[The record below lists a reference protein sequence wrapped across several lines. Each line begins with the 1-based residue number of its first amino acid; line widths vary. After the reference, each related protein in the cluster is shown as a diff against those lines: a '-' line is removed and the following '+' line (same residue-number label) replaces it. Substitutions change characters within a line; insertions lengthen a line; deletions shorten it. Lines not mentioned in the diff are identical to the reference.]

1 MNEQPSSVVRVLLD
15 ERRRLQREIERI
27 DRILAQE
34 GVLDNQAT
42 KGAETKTVPDIALRH
57 PNLLTKMQALRKVLE
72 VATVPLAPREMVA
85 EIQRLGYSFTSA
97 HPENT
102 LNPYLYGAK
111 KLPFIK
117 RFGRGFI
124 LADRETEFQKLAQ
137 PQPPE
142 SQSQS
147 SAPG

>member
-1 MNEQPSSVVRVLLD
+1 MNEPSSVVRVLLA
-15 ERRRLQREIERI
+15 ERSRLQQEIARI

-34 GVLDNQAT
+34 GEIDSQT
-42 KGAETKTVPDIALRH
+42 MEGAEAKTVPDIVVRH
-57 PNLLTKMQALRKVLE
+57 PNLLTKMQVLRKVLE
-72 VATVPLAPREMVA
+72 VATVPLSPREMVA
-85 EIQRLGYSFTSA
+85 EIQRQGYSFASA

-111 KLPFIK
+111 KLPFLK

-124 LADRETEFQKLAQ
+124 LADREAEFQRLAQ
-137 PQPPE
+137 SQPTE
-142 SQSQS
+142 SQGQS